1 MLSFRCQK
9 KFPRF
14 SVIVPTYNRSRFI
27 VPTLE
32 SALGQTHA
40 PFEIIVVGDGCTDNS
55 EQVVR
60 QKFGRAIRWISLPDR
75 SGSQSAPNNSGIQV
89 AAGTHIAYL
98 GHDDIWSPHHLELLA
113 AVFKNSSPDFAVS
126 GCIYHGPPG
135 SKYYQFTGLFEDPAT
150 VFREFFP
157 PSSIAHQRDLIARI
171 GCWRDPRKIKPPVDC
186 EFLLRAAH
194 AGCTFQ
200 STNAITV
207 HKFAAGHRYLSYR
220 WPSCE
225 EQQQVLLALQSPTG
239 QARVLS
245 GVMCDILDNATVTK
259 IPHIDF
265 DLFPPGDLFQR
276 NLCAKGLLQPAIE
289 VLQGRGRAFAMDNSP
304 AGLDWFPLEVNPR
317 LGQFRWS
324 GPNPNPR
331 YFLPIAC
338 ANSLRVQLRILKFA
352 EESLARALT
361 LELNDRPVTME
372 RKSDPDGASQFRAV
386 LPGPVRN
393 GLKLQFHLP
402 RNAWRGDHSPA
413 RFAGF
418 ALSQVDIEPVT

>member
-1 MLSFRCQK
+1 MLSSSRRK
-9 KFPRF
+9 KLPRF
-14 SVIVPTYNRSRFI
+14 SVVVPTYNRSRFI

-40 PFEIIVVGDGCTDNS
+40 PFEIIVVGDGCADDS
-55 EQVVR
+55 QRVVR
-60 QKFGRAIRWISLPDR
+60 RKFGRAIRWISLPEH
-75 SGSQSAPNNSGIQV
+75 SGSQSVPNNGGIQ
-89 AAGTHIAYL
+89 AATGTHIAYL

-113 AVFKNSSPDFAVS
+113 AIFENSSPDFAVS

-135 SKYYQFTGLFEDPAT
+135 SRYYQFTGLFEDPAT

-157 PSSIAHQRDLIARI
+157 PSSIAHRRDLIARI
-171 GCWRDPRKIKPPVDC
+171 GCWRDPREIKPPVDC

-194 AGCTFQ
+194 AGCSFQ
-200 STNAITV
+200 STNVITV

-225 EQQQVLLALQSPTG
+225 EQKQMLEALQSPAGKSRALT
-239 QARVLS
+239 RV
-245 GVMCDILDNATVTK
+245 MRDILGGATVAK

-265 DLFPPGDLFQR
+265 DLFPPGDLFQS
-276 NLCAKGLLQPAIE
+276 NLCAKCLRKIPIE
-289 VLQGRGRAFAMDNSP
+289 ELQGRRAFAMDNSP
-304 AGLDWFPLEVNPR
+304 AGLDWFPLEANPR
-317 LGQFRWS
+317 HGQFRWS

-338 ANSLRVQLRILKFA
+338 ANSLRVQLRILDFA
-352 EESLARALT
+352 EESLACALT
-361 LELNDRPVTME
+361 LELNDRPVTMKM
-372 RKSDPDGASQFRAV
+372 KSGPDDVFQFGAAV
-386 LPGPVRN
+386 PGPVRN

-402 RNAWRGDHSPA
+402 RSAWRSDHSPA

-418 ALSQVDIEPVT
+418 ALSRIEVEPVT